1 MSEAQERQ
9 EAHLDTAGLPSPGQM
24 LKRERER
31 LGMNLDEVAVQLN
44 LRPAV
49 VTGLEAD
56 NYDQVPV
63 AAYRRGYL
71 RAYARLVGID
81 EVKVVD
87 AYNAQHGRSD
97 LERKLSPVHTTKPP
111 SRIGAWVFKLVTLL
125 VILGLIGL
133 TLLWWQSRQGNDL
146 LGLGELGDPATATS
160 LNDQPNG
167 ENTGGNLA
175 MDGSDTGTALPPLPE
190 QDSDLGLVDENTDNA
205 SDQPTSDAVAE
216 DGEAD
221 TATSEPA
228 SAESDS
234 ATSDAAPI
242 DNLETT
248 PAAESGEAN
257 TLANVDGEASDAN
270 VAVGTTTDTQDAAP
284 AINERSMT
292 LIFNE
297 ESWTEIFDATDERI
311 LVGLQPAGS
320 QVTIEGEPPFRLTIG
335 NATGVELTY
344 RNEPV
349 DLTIYTGGNNV
360 ARFNL
365 GE

>member
-81 EVKVVD
+81 EAKVVD
-87 AYNAQHGRSD
+87 AYNAQHGRND
-97 LERKLSPVHTTKPP
+97 IERKISPVHATKPP
-111 SRIGAWVFKLVTLL
+111 SRVGAWIFKLVTLL

-146 LGLGELGDPATATS
+146 LGLGELGGQDAVQS
-160 LNDQPNG
+160 LDEQANG
-167 ENTGGNLA
+167 ESAAGDTA
-175 MDGSDTGTALPPLPE
+175 IDGDATNETLPPLPE
-190 QDSDLGLVDENTDNA
+190 QGNDLGLVDENAGDA

-216 DGEAD
+216 DAETGAV
-221 TATSEPA
+221 EPG
-228 SAESDS
+228 
-234 ATSDAAPI
+234 
-242 DNLETT
+242 N
-248 PAAESGEAN
+248 
-257 TLANVDGEASDAN
+257 ASDATPP
-270 VAVGTTTDTQDAAP
+270 ADAAP
-284 AINERSMT
+284 ATSPSETADAAAPTSADDMAGAAATATEAQDAPAVIDERSIT
-292 LIFNE
+292 LVFSE

-335 NATGVELTY
+335 NATGVEMTY
-344 RNEPV
+344 LNQPV
-349 DLTIYTGGNNV
+349 DLAAYTGGNNV

>member
-9 EAHLDTAGLPSPGQM
+9 EAHLDTAGQPSPGQM

-56 NYDQVPV
+56 SYDQVPV

-81 EVKVVD
+81 EAGVVE
-87 AYNAQHGRSD
+87 AYNAQHGRND
-97 LERKLSPVHTTKPP
+97 VERKLTPVHATKPP
-111 SRIGAWVFKLVTLL
+111 SRVGAWIFKLVTLL

-146 LGLGELGDPATATS
+146 LGLGDLGGTAVEALDGES
-160 LNDQPNG
+160 AG
-167 ENTGGNLA
+167 ENIGNDTA
-175 MDGSDTGTALPPLPE
+175 IDSDETGTALPPLPE
-190 QDSDLGLVDENTDNA
+190 QDSDLGLVDDAGDA
-205 SDQPTSDAVAE
+205 SAQPTSDAIAE
-216 DGEAD
+216 NGQAAVSETGTGDTASAGDSQAATAGETADAAMPTEANDSIGTGAGAAATD
-221 TATSEPA
+221 TATSQTQSQE
-228 SAESDS
+228 
-234 ATSDAAPI
+234 AAPV
-242 DNLETT
+242 
-248 PAAESGEAN
+248 
-257 TLANVDGEASDAN
+257 VD
-270 VAVGTTTDTQDAAP
+270 
-284 AINERSMT
+284 ERSMT
-292 LIFNE
+292 LVFDE

-349 DLTIYTGGNNV
+349 DLATYTGGNNV